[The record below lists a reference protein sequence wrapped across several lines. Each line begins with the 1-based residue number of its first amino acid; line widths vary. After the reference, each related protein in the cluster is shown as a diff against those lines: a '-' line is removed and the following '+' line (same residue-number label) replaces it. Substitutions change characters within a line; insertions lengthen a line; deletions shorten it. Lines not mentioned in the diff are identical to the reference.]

1 MDSRKRERASPPRD
15 DATACADPCAVGCD
29 RQRVLSRAKCV
40 GELYAANALCDG
52 EVKLKGL
59 TFPVS
64 RMILASC
71 SPFFR
76 AAFTGAMR
84 ESCGTVDLDPSL
96 DVACVETLL
105 KLAHDPQ
112 DVQRVPL
119 ERLELLFA
127 TADQLQFEDILV
139 TIAKRLA
146 GTTCVSNCLERLA
159 LGVLYSMPN
168 QIVSA
173 ARRAIDENFDSLAF
187 SSDFLSL
194 PREGIKALLRSD
206 DLHTPELTLFNAA
219 LRWIAHDQSRAGE
232 FCGFLELI
240 RLPELGTECLVT
252 HLTHSPA
259 VLVSKRA
266 QELVRNALLFLAA
279 PERYATLFPPGTS
292 SRHGQTQ
299 PLCVTFEIDDTVDD
313 VLVCGAGKVVTRQNC
328 TFWKGARGTQV
339 ISRASRWTLRVAA
352 EGKLAQGDGLFV
364 GVARDDVP
372 LDDCGSTFI
381 KTNKSGFFLRE
392 VKAGDTFTLAAHPFL
407 KKLSISAVLVDERS
421 ELPGLPLPHTV
432 PWLPWEAD
440 PGAVWKPFV
449 QMNWKDSSVV
459 SMIEAPTGLK

>member
-1 MDSRKRERASPPRD
+1 MDSRKKRERASSPRD
-15 DATACADPCAVGCD
+15 DATARADPCAVGCD
-29 RQRVLSRAKCV
+29 RERVLSRAKCV
-40 GELYAANALCDG
+40 GELYAAKALCDA

-112 DVQRVPL
+112 DVHRVPL

-139 TIAKRLA
+139 TIAERLA
-146 GTTCVSNCLERLA
+146 DTTCVSNCLERLVV
-159 LGVLYSMPN
+159 GVRYLMPN
-168 QIVSA
+168 QIVSTA
-173 ARRAIDENFDSLAF
+173 IRAMDENFDSLAL

-194 PREGIKALLRSD
+194 PRDGIEALLRSD
-206 DLHTPELTLFNAA
+206 DLHTPELSLFNAA
-219 LRWIAHDQSRAGE
+219 LSWVAHDHARADE
-232 FCGFLELI
+232 FCGLLELI
-240 RLPELGTECLVT
+240 RLPELGIECLVT
-252 HLTHSPA
+252 RLTHSPA
-259 VLVSKRA
+259 VLASKRA

-279 PERYATLFPPGTS
+279 PGRYAALFPPGTS

-299 PLCVTFEIDDTVDD
+299 PLWVTFEIDDTVDD
-313 VLVCGAGKVVTRQNC
+313 VLVSESGKVVTRQNC
-328 TFWKGARGTQV
+328 TFWKGARGTEV

-352 EGKLAQGDGLFV
+352 EGRLAHGDELFV
-364 GVARDDVP
+364 GVARDDVL

-381 KTNKSGFFLRE
+381 TTGKLGFFLRG
-392 VKAGDTFTLAAHPFL
+392 VKAGDTFTLAASPFL
-407 KKLSISAVLVDERS
+407 KTLSISAALVEARS
-421 ELPGLPLPHTV
+421 KLPGLPLPHT
-432 PWLPWEAD
+432 LRWEAD

-449 QMNWKDSSVV
+449 QMNWKDSSII
-459 SMIEAPTGLK
+459 SLNE